1 MVFTEKQKIEHALGV
16 VDEML
21 ERAEEEKDKGS
32 VHAFRKFPYGIG
44 HEQLNLLY
52 RVVKILSQEGVPRD
66 WNSFANITGKS

>member
-1 MVFTEKQKIEHALGV
+1 MVFTEKQKIDESLRV

-21 ERAEEEKDKGS
+21 EHAEIEKNKGS

-52 RVVKILSQEGVPRD
+52 RIVKILTQEGVHRD
-66 WNSFANITGKS
+66 

>member
-1 MVFTEKQKIEHALGV
+1 MVFTEKQKIDEALDV

-21 ERAEEEKDKGS
+21 EQAEKEKNKGS

-44 HEQLNLLY
+44 YEQLILLY

-66 WNSFANITGKS
+66 

>member
-1 MVFTEKQKIEHALGV
+1 MVFTEKQKIDEALDV

-21 ERAEEEKDKGS
+21 EQAEKEKNKGS

-52 RVVKILSQEGVPRD
+52 RVVKILTQEGVPRD
-66 WNSFANITGKS
+66 E

>member
-1 MVFTEKQKIEHALGV
+1 MTFTEKQKIDESLRV

-21 ERAEEEKDKGS
+21 EHAEIEKNKGS

-52 RVVKILSQEGVPRD
+52 RVVKILTQEGVHRD
-66 WNSFANITGKS
+66 WIAYGSLS

>member
-1 MVFTEKQKIEHALGV
+1 MTFTEKQKIDESLRV

-21 ERAEEEKDKGS
+21 EHAEIEKNKGS

-52 RVVKILSQEGVPRD
+52 RIVKILNQEGVPRD
-66 WNSFANITGKS
+66 

>member
-1 MVFTEKQKIEHALGV
+1 MTFTEKQKIDESLRV

-21 ERAEEEKDKGS
+21 EHAEIEKNKGS

-52 RVVKILSQEGVPRD
+52 RVVKILTQEGVPRD
-66 WNSFANITGKS
+66 E

>member
-1 MVFTEKQKIEHALGV
+1 MTFTEKQKIDESLRV

-21 ERAEEEKDKGS
+21 EHAEIEKNKGS

-52 RVVKILSQEGVPRD
+52 RIVKILTQEGVHRD
-66 WNSFANITGKS
+66 